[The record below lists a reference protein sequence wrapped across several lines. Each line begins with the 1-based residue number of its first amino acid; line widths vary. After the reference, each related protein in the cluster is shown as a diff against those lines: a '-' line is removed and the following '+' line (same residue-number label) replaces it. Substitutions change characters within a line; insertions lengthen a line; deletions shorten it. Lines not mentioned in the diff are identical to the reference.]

1 MKTKVK
7 EIAEAYAL
15 LDKAKTDKLARAD
28 CAALMKA
35 MHAMKRVATDFEEF
49 RRDVL
54 TRLRPEKAEEYAA
67 TLAEFDAMT
76 VEQRKEAV
84 GEAKYAEALLANAE
98 FEQTVSESLADEAA
112 REVELTAPLREE
124 AFCVLMESNPD
135 WTLGQAMRV
144 QQVLCETDNSEK
156 SDN

>member
-15 LDKAKTDKLARAD
+15 LDKAKTDKMARAD
-28 CAALMKA
+28 RAALMKA

-84 GEAKYAEALLANAE
+84 GEAKYAEALLANA
-98 FEQTVSESLADEAA
+98 
-112 REVELTAPLREE
+112 
-124 AFCVLMESNPD
+124 
-135 WTLGQAMRV
+135 
-144 QQVLCETDNSEK
+144 
-156 SDN
+156 